1 MLERSLYDE
10 ASKTISELSTSRRL
24 SSRCRI
30 ENPSGTL
37 LSRLVFM
44 AARIVSFADENSVA
58 PDAMP
63 DRFMP
68 LTNVTRESCE
78 SFARPSSRHPGTSNR
93 TVIPFVAKVTPARS
107 LLATFTAIVPAF
119 TCRAGGSD
127 APIARTPLPSLYDVL
142 PSS

>member
-1 MLERSLYDE
+1 
-10 ASKTISELSTSRRL
+10 
-24 SSRCRI
+24 
-30 ENPSGTL
+30 
-37 LSRLVFM
+37 M
-44 AARIVSFADENSVA
+44 AASIVAFADENSVA

-78 SFARPSSRHPGTSNR
+78 LSARPSSRHPGTSNL
-93 TVIPFVAKVTPARS
+93 TVIPLAAKVTPARS

-119 TCRAGGSD
+119 TRRAGGSD
-127 APIARTPLPSLYDVL
+127 SPMASTPSPSLYDVL